1 MTVELETLLS
11 PQAYARLK
19 DEAERR
25 HTPINEVVRDA
36 LESYV
41 RGLDDDEDTS
51 VDLGDLED
59 PSDEAVLGMLRTAIE
74 QVKAGQGRPAREA
87 LADLR
92 TQFGD
97 DDEI

>member
-11 PQAYARLK
+11 PEAYARLK

-25 HTPINEVVRDA
+25 HAPINEVVRDA

-41 RGLDDDEDTS
+41 RGLDDEDTS

-74 QVKAGQGRPAREA
+74 QVKTGQGRPAREA

-92 TQFGD
+92 AQFGD
-97 DDEI
+97 DDEA

>member
-11 PQAYARLK
+11 PEAYARLK

-25 HTPINEVVRDA
+25 HAPINEVVRDA

-41 RGLDDDEDTS
+41 RGLDDEDTS

-74 QVKAGQGRPAREA
+74 QVKAGNVYPASEMIDR
-87 LADLR
+87 LR
-92 TQFGD
+92 TRKTDG
-97 DDEI
+97 